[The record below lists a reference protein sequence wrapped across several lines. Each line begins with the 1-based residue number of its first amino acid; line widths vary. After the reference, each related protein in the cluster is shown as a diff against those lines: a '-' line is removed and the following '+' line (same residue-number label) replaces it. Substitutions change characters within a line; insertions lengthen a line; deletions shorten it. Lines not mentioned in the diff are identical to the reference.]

1 MRRNFVNTCNAS
13 FWSGFV
19 KSGDAFFMTLILMI
33 VGCGALF
40 PDPRP
45 APSPHDQT
53 VVIDGN
59 HSDCPGFTA
68 SRQQAADRAVAW
80 AEICDQVK
88 SGKITTVS
96 QVAAYS
102 LRKDLET
109 SDRFNSTVQSWLESR
124 LHGADGKLPEGSLS
138 VFEELR
144 DSFGRAAK

>member
-1 MRRNFVNTCNAS
+1 M
-13 FWSGFV
+13 WSRYRFEWIV
-19 KSGDAFFMTLILMI
+19 LPAVHLI

-40 PDPRP
+40 PDPRGDRP
-45 APSPHDQT
+45 SPSPHDQA

-59 HSDCPGFTA
+59 HSDCPGFAA
-68 SRQQAADRAVAW
+68 SRQQAADRSVAW

-124 LHGADGKLPEGSLS
+124 LHGADDKLPEGSLA

>member
-1 MRRNFVNTCNAS
+1 M
-13 FWSGFV
+13 WSRYRFE
-19 KSGDAFFMTLILMI
+19 LIVLPAVYLI

-53 VVIDGN
+53 VVVDGN

-109 SDRFNSTVQSWLESR
+109 SDKFNSTVQSWLESR
-124 LHGADGKLPEGSLS
+124 LHGADDKLPEGSLA

>member
-1 MRRNFVNTCNAS
+1 MRRYLFELTVIPAVC
-13 FWSGFV
+13 
-19 KSGDAFFMTLILMI
+19 LI

-40 PDPRP
+40 PDPRGDRP
-45 APSPHDQT
+45 TPSPHDQT
-53 VVIDGN
+53 VIVDNFN
-59 HSDCPGFTA
+59 HADCPGFKA
-68 SRQQAADRAVAW
+68 SRQQAADRSVAW

-109 SDRFNSTVQSWLESR
+109 SDKFNSTVQLWLESR
-124 LHGADGKLPEGSLS
+124 LHGADDKLPEGSLA